1 MANNP
6 KFANATVNAEAD
18 ALARLLD
25 NGYFRIYSGT
35 QPATADTALSGNT
48 LLAELRYSATS
59 APAASAGV
67 LTFSTLTSDTS
78 ADATGTAAFFRSLKS
93 DGTSV
98 VMDGSVG
105 TSSAD
110 AIINSTAIQ
119 AGTQVDVTSHT
130 LTVSKG

>member
-6 KFANATVNAEAD
+6 KFANVTVNAEAD

-25 NGYFRIYSGT
+25 NGYLRLYSGT

-48 LLAELRYSATS
+48 LLAELRFAATS
-59 APAASAGV
+59 AAAASAGV
-67 LTFSTLTSDTS
+67 LTFSAITSDTS
-78 ADATGTAAFFRSLKS
+78 ADATGTAAFYRALKS

-110 AIINSTAIQ
+110 LVLNSTAIQ
-119 AGTQVDVTSHT
+119 SGAQVDVTSFAV
-130 LTVSKG
+130 TVSKG